1 MMWILIGMLG
11 MLAGIVVMVLGQVLI
26 GLILLLVGVGLMA
39 FNYTTMMRGRGND
52 PEQGTYNGLYGQ
64 GKQQSET
71 ISVKMPEPG
80 EQNPT
85 VWDKME
91 VNE

>member
-1 MMWILIGMLG
+1 MLWIFLGMIA
-11 MLAGIVVMVLGQVLI
+11 MLAGLVIIVLGKVLI

-71 ISVKMPEPG
+71 VSVKMPEPG

-85 VWDKME
+85 VRDKME